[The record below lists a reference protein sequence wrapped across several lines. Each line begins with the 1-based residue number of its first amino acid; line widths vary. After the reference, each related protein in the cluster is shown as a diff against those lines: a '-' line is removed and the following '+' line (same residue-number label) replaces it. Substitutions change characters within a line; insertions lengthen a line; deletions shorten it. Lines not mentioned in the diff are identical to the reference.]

1 MAEYAAVLSHI
12 KLHVPGDFVRKQRSG
27 TTNLYIQIQRKCSF
41 GSCKV
46 TQLSSWKVRKLSA
59 SCFANVEVNFSLKK
73 NYTRCYCLGTLIN
86 SDGATT
92 SDWVLVVNQG
102 LLMASIFLTYMAG
115 IIPAKKSL
123 LNSRKNISNDHVL
136 PEDSTFSGSA
146 TKNDEDFNLK
156 FAWDIVE
163 GKLVDS
169 LNAIEHGGNL
179 GNIVIKFEQDHAKR
193 PLSLYAVAE
202 GPRLRLLWASFQWL
216 KKEVDNISGSSVIV
230 CMDDW
235 LTVFSDIIQKSNQPV
250 CMAWLEKELC
260 FKKSKPD
267 KALLSLMVEKLKGND
282 TILQNI
288 RKLGKEDLYA
298 DFMCFLTFGFLRE
311 GCSYDY
317 SLFTLHGVAILED
330 LVITLAAGIASM
342 YLELISVDGD
352 MSNEMNSLGLILCT
366 LSTRALQRLRNEVA
380 LNQWLHQ
387 NMEAVVSMYEDRFD
401 LCMLQS
407 QFIEE
412 PSKSQTEKFSWWKKL
427 TLRKSGSVLSPSRY
441 VVISYI
447 SVPVK
452 RTKELRALIGWRY
465 YFSLF
470 LELADIAMPLIRTI
484 FAKVSDAISFF
495 LVCLIGRSVGLIY
508 TGIRQSL
515 RWK

>member
-46 TQLSSWKVRKLSA
+46 MQFSSWKPCELNA
-59 SCFANVEVNFSLKK
+59 SHVANLKVNHCLKE

-86 SDGATT
+86 SDGAST
-92 SDWVLVVNQG
+92 SDWVSVVNQV
-102 LLMASIFLTYMAG
+102 LLMASIFLTYMDG
-115 IIPAKKSL
+115 VIPAEKSL
-123 LNSRKNISNDHVL
+123 PNSQKNILNDHVV

-146 TKNDEDFNLK
+146 MKNDEDFNLK
-156 FAWDIVE
+156 FAWDIVK
-163 GKLVDS
+163 GKLVNS

-179 GNIVIKFEQDHAKR
+179 GNRVFGYEQEHAKR
-193 PLSLYAVAE
+193 PLSLYAIAE
-202 GPRLRLLWASFQWL
+202 GPRLRLLWTSFQWL

-230 CMDDW
+230 CMDNW
-235 LTVFSDIIQKSNQPV
+235 LTVASEIIQKSCQPV
-250 CMAWLEKELC
+250 CMSWLEKELC
-260 FKKSKPD
+260 LENSKPD
-267 KALLSLMVEKLKGND
+267 KALLSLMVEKLKGDD
-282 TILQNI
+282 TVLQNI
-288 RKLGKEDLYA
+288 RKSGKEDLYA
-298 DFMCFLTFGFLRE
+298 ELMCFLIFGSLRE
-311 GCSYDY
+311 GCCYGY

-330 LVITLAAGIASM
+330 LVITLADGIASM

-352 MSNEMNSLGLILCT
+352 MSNEMNSFGSILCT

-401 LCMLQS
+401 LCTLQS
-407 QFIEE
+407 QLIEE
-412 PSKSQTEKFSWWKKL
+412 PSKCQAGKFSWWKKL
-427 TLRKSGSVLSPSRY
+427 TLGKSGSVLSPLRY
-441 VVISYI
+441 FVISNI

-452 RTKELRALIGWRY
+452 RTKELRALTGWRY

-470 LELADIAMPLIRTI
+470 LELADITMPLIRTI
-484 FAKVSDAISFF
+484 FAKVSGAISFF
-495 LVCLIGRSVGLIY
+495 LVCLIGRSLGLIY